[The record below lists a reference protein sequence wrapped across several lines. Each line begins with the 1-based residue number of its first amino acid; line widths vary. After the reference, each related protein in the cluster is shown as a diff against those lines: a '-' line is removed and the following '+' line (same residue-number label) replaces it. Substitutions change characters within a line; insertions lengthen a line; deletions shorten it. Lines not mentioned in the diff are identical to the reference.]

1 MATNEVTLAQLI
13 TRSRRRADQENSEF
27 CTDAEVV
34 DYINDAVAELHEMM
48 VNEYE
53 LYYLSSYTY
62 TLPAD
67 NPKALPDSF
76 WKALGCDFAS
86 VNPRNAISHPRSSL
100 CNHERLSLL

>member
-34 DYINDAVAELHEMM
+34 DYINEAIAELHEMM

-53 LYYLSSYTY
+53 IYYLSSYSY

-67 NPKALPDSF
+67 NPRNSQHPSGKP
-76 WKALGCDFAS
+76 LGAT
-86 VNPRNAISHPRSSL
+86 
-100 CNHERLSLL
+100 LLLAV